1 MAVTDYPVNHPL
13 AVKLWSKKIA
23 REALKQTHISK
34 FMGTSSNSLC
44 QVFDE
49 TSKGSGDRIRVPLR
63 MQLSGRGV
71 SETES
76 LEGNEEALTTY
87 QDDVVI
93 NDLAHAVRVK
103 TTIDQQR
110 IPFSAREEASMGLS
124 DWFADR
130 MDHAAANQLTGYTDE
145 SDVLYTGNNA
155 TSAPSSAT
163 GNRRIIYGGLD
174 NADTEASMS
183 ASTQKFLLPMLDMA
197 VKIAKTS
204 APLIRPIRVGSQE
217 YYVAFLHPDQVL
229 SLRTNTNTG
238 AWLDIQKAALQG
250 GEIEDNPIFTG
261 ALGVYN
267 GCVMHEWTRLPGGA
281 EKPLST
287 ATGGTAGSV
296 RRGVFCGAQALS
308 MAWGKGYSSQPKV
321 VEDQFDYERN
331 FGTSVQTIHGCK
343 KTVYNSID
351 FSTIVL
357 SSYELGTI

>member
-34 FMGTSSNSLC
+34 FMGTGSNSLC
-44 QVFDE
+44 QIFDE

-63 MQLSGRGV
+63 MQLRGRGV

-87 QDDVVI
+87 QDDLVI

-103 TTIDQQR
+103 TTIDAQR
-110 IPFSAREEASMGLS
+110 VPFSAREEARMGLS

-130 MDHAAANQLTGYTDE
+130 LDTWAANQLTGYTDQ
-145 SDVLYTGNNA
+145 SDVLYTGNN
-155 TSAPSSAT
+155 SAAAPTGSAT
-163 GNRRIIYGGLD
+163 ASQADRRIIYGGLD
-174 NADTEASMS
+174 NAGSEASLS
-183 ASTQKFLLPMLDMA
+183 ASTQKFLLPMLDLA
-197 VKIAKTS
+197 VKIAKT
-204 APLIRPIRVGSQE
+204 ANPLIRPIRVGSQE

-250 GEIEDNPIFTG
+250 GEIEENPIFTG

-267 GCVMHEWTRLPGGA
+267 GVVLHEWTRLPGGSD
-281 EKPLST
+281 KPLST
-287 ATGGTAGSV
+287 NANV

-308 MAWGKGYSSQPKV
+308 MAWGKGYSMSPRY

-331 FGTSVQTIHGCK
+331 FGVSVQTIAGCK
-343 KTVYNSID
+343 KVQFNSKD
-351 FSTIVL
+351 FGTIVL
-357 SSYELGTI
+357 SSYETGGI